1 MTDVARDAAEEIERL
16 GRIQLSNG
24 YRNGLRPAQWQALRF
39 FANAT
44 DADRSLSAFAR
55 YRRSTLGTAS
65 TTVTQLVER
74 GLLGRGDPEA
84 RRNVGI
90 YVTEQ
95 GHAALADD
103 PLQDLIR
110 VLRARDTET
119 LTLLRHTLEEL
130 RRDLEGDNGGDADSR
145 PESQD

>member
-1 MTDVARDAAEEIERL
+1 MIDLARDAAEEIERL
-16 GRIQLSNG
+16 SRIQLSNG

-44 DADRSLSAFAR
+44 DEDRSLSAFAR

-74 GLLGRGDPEA
+74 GLLGRSDPEA

-90 YVTEQ
+90 FVTEK

-110 VLRARDTET
+110 VLRGRDAET
-119 LTLLRHTLEEL
+119 LKRLQGTLAEL
-130 RRDLEGDNGGDADSR
+130 RRDLERENGEDT
-145 PESQD
+145 